1 MKTRRI
7 THCAACSKDFSYL
20 INLTEQKLQQS
31 EWKIKLS
38 CPFCKANLEIDLNP
52 YKQSTITITGYRD
65 LDNDNSILILPE
77 QLPTKHIL

>member
-7 THCAACSKDFSYL
+7 TRCAACSKDFSYL
-20 INLTEQKLQQS
+20 INITEQRLRES
-31 EWKIKLS
+31 EWKIKLA
-38 CPFCKANLEIDLNP
+38 CPFCTANLEIDLTP
-52 YKQSTITITGYRD
+52 YKQPTVTVYKG